1 MDIKLIKAPSPA
13 TLDIIKNRSKI
24 KIDVNPGAL
33 GLVQGKLIEMT
44 VASDIAYKTS
54 GVDVVDVRGSCPQN
68 MIMLAILGDMEDVKI
83 ALRSIEGKIK
93 EKEIW

>member
-13 TLDIIKNRSKI
+13 TLDIIKNRSKF
-24 KIDVNPGAL
+24 KLEKNPGAL

-54 GVDVVDVRGSCPQN
+54 W
-68 MIMLAILGDMEDVKI
+68 VK
-83 ALRSIEGKIK
+83 
-93 EKEIW
+93 